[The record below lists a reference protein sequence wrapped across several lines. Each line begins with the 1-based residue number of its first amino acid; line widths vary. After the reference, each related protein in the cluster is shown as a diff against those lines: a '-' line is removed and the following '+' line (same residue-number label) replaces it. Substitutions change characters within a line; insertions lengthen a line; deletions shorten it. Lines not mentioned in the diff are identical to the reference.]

1 MAATF
6 KIEKLKD
13 YTIMTNHHLRNRDL
27 SLKAKGLHSLMLSL
41 PEEWNYTLSGLVKLS
56 RDGKDA
62 VMSAL
67 KELEKHKYLFRH
79 QTQINTPNGNRFSH
93 MEYYIFQVPY
103 DKPPYPE
110 NPYPENPNAGKPYS
124 GNQYSGNP
132 KQSNINISN
141 TNQINYPSINHG
153 DEIDSGGKNVENLLP
168 EPDDNVV
175 DIVEYIKQN
184 INYDS
189 LCRSYSKEVIDGIVD
204 VMTEV
209 FCAQGSLYINRQ
221 KMSCKAVQRMYDKL
235 DYDCVVYVLDCI
247 AATSKSHKIKNMKNY
262 LMTALYNAPMTVDVY
277 YAAQVNSDFESR
289 DSG

>member
-110 NPYPENPNAGKPYS
+110 NTNTENPNAGKPYS

-153 DEIDSGGKNVENLLP
+153 DEIDSVE
-168 EPDDNVV
+168 
-175 DIVEYIKQN
+175 
-184 INYDS
+184 
-189 LCRSYSKEVIDGIVD
+189 
-204 VMTEV
+204 
-209 FCAQGSLYINRQ
+209 
-221 KMSCKAVQRMYDKL
+221 KMLKTFYRNQM
-235 DYDCVVYVLDCI
+235 I
-247 AATSKSHKIKNMKNY
+247 M
-262 LMTALYNAPMTVDVY
+262 
-277 YAAQVNSDFESR
+277 
-289 DSG
+289 

>member
-6 KIEKLKD
+6 KIEKLTD

-41 PEEWNYTLSGLVKLS
+41 PEEWYYTLSGLVKLS

-110 NPYPENPNAGKPYS
+110 NPNTENPNTGKPYS

-132 KQSNINISN
+132 KQSNIHISN
-141 TNQINYPSINHG
+141 TYLMNYPSINQN
-153 DEIDSGGKNVENLLP
+153 DDMDPGGKNVENFSI
-168 EPDDNVV
+168 ESDDDV
-175 DIVEYIKQN
+175 VEYIKQS
-184 INYDS
+184 IDYDD
-189 LCRSYSKEVIDGIVD
+189 LCRAYNKDVIDGIVD

-247 AATSKSHKIKNMKNY
+247 EVASKNHKIKNMKNY
-262 LMTALYNAPMTVDVY
+262 LMTALYNAPMTIDAY
-277 YAAQVNSDFESR
+277 YAAEVNCQL
-289 DSG
+289 